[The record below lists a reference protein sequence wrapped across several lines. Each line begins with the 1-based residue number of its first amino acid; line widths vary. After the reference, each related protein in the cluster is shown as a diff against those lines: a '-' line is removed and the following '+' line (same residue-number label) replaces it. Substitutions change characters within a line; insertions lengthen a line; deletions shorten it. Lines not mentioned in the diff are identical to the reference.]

1 MEDTVKNQQ
10 FTDAHLKAYANHIVE
25 DYRKWVGPIPA
36 EVALGFVVTFD
47 PGSKFIRVVT
57 CSGSSHSSH
66 SFIDAQ
72 GNIWKSASW
81 KAPAKN
87 FIRGNILTPDFSR
100 ISWTGAR

>member
-1 MEDTVKNQQ
+1 MKNQQ

-25 DYRKWVGPIPA
+25 DYKKWT
-36 EVALGFVVTFD
+36 ERSEFGFGVTFE
-47 PGSKFIRVVT
+47 PGMKFIRVVT
-57 CSGSSHSSH
+57 YNDSSRSAH

-87 FIRGNILTPDFSR
+87 FVRGNIIASDFSR

>member
-1 MEDTVKNQQ
+1 MKNQQ
-10 FTDAHLKAYANHIVE
+10 FTDAHLKAYANHIVA
-25 DYRKWVGPIPA
+25 DYAKWNESIGYSP
-36 EVALGFVVTFD
+36 LGFGVNFM
-47 PGSKFIRVVT
+47 PGSKFLRVVT
-57 CSGSSHSSH
+57 YHDGGGRSAH

-100 ISWTGAR
+100 VSWTGAR

>member
-10 FTDAHLKAYANHIVE
+10 FTDAHLKAYANHLMQNYADMTGMPKYDFKVSFE
-25 DYRKWVGPIPA
+25 
-36 EVALGFVVTFD
+36 
-47 PGSKFIRVVT
+47 PGSKYIRVVWT
-57 CSGSSHSSH
+57 YGVYGSRSAH

-87 FIRGNILTPDFSR
+87 FIRGNILTSDFSR